1 MVSIEHVVELHALTL
16 RQGEGALVTDRSMPT
31 GLPESAKE
39 SGIRREYGNKLVGK
53 KIPNEPFSTAVFDTL
68 TYLLDKR

>member
-16 RQGEGALVTDRSMPT
+16 RQGEGALITDRSMPT

-39 SGIRREYGNKLVGK
+39 AEFAVNTVTSLSVKNA
-53 KIPNEPFSTAVFDTL
+53 NEPLSTAVFDTL